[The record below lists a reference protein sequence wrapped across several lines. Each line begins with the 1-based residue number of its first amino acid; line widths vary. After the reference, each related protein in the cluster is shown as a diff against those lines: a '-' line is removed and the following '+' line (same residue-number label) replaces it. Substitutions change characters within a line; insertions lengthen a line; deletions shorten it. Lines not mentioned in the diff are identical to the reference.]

1 MQANA
6 SEGQVIANTDVGEKV
21 NIDIVDANRGITN
34 ENNGEFVV
42 RRDGTYGVIAAPQA
56 GRLDQ
61 EAGAADFRCWI
72 RVNGGNVANSNV
84 LLNVLPTADGG
95 VKDVI
100 ISQGFIPLQAGDRV
114 TVVMATN
121 NAQAQ
126 VGTQAL
132 NPTSVEPLV
141 PGIIFS
147 MWELCCDEDRH
158 HGGRPC

>member
-6 SEGQVIANTDVGEKV
+6 SEGQVIANTDVGEKIL
-21 NIDIVDANRGITN
+21 IDTVDANRGITN

-72 RVNGGNVANSNV
+72 NVNGNPVANSNV

-100 ISQGFIPLQAGDRV
+100 ISQGFIPLEAGDRV
-114 TVVMATN
+114 TVIMATS

-132 NPTSVEPLV
+132 HPTSVEPLV